1 MLRSKRKVT
10 NDERRFYERDPWSN
24 NTFPEINAMIKKLD
38 KRELTKK
45 LYSIGLDQRGDKPKL
60 AKRLKMHYK
69 KIFCDEKSTEDV
81 HVACKYFVC
90 IDFEATCERNN
101 TFNYPRASST
111 SNLEKSWA
119 SFILTSD
126 RFVKRICLISAWN

>member
-101 TFNYPRASST
+101 TFNYPVSL
-111 SNLEKSWA
+111 LESHYVYFFLFSQGK
-119 SFILTSD
+119 IPT
-126 RFVKRICLISAWN
+126 I